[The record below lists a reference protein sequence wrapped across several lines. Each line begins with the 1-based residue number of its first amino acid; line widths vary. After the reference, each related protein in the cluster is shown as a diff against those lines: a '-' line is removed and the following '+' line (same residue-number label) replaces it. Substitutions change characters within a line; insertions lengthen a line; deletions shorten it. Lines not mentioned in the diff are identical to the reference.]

1 MKELRCVSNN
11 NWLTRYIDVSVHTSC
26 PTYLAIAT
34 LFSAIIWSH
43 YCNFGDIML
52 CHNLCSIGFEWCPQR
67 NTFTAFC
74 LYAQIFHSLP
84 DADLLVLVCWNT
96 SVYQILWCMFL
107 ITFKYI
113 NWCTKRDLLFAWYHV
128 SRYWLKTKDN
138 NHAVNNRTYLNEV
151 LFYHSSYMFSQYWSL
166 HHKTIEYIPVE
177 LLNSNH
183 RQFVSP
189 NNSFSERVVFIHLHH
204 VFKLRCIG
212 MAIYLVMYLY
222 TECSRRYRCV
232 YSSIS

>member
-1 MKELRCVSNN
+1 MSVSTLVVQHI
-11 NWLTRYIDVSVHTSC
+11 WQLPRSFLQSYEVIIVILGTSC
-26 PTYLAIAT
+26 CVINHAKQLY
-34 LFSAIIWSH
+34 
-43 YCNFGDIML
+43 
-52 CHNLCSIGFEWCPQR
+52 LCSIGFEWCPQR

-113 NWCTKRDLLFAWYHV
+113 NWCIKRDIRFAWYHV

-138 NHAVNNRTYLNEV
+138 KHALNSRTYLNEV

-204 VFKLRCIG
+204 VFNTLHRNGYISRN
-212 MAIYLVMYLY
+212 VPLY
-222 TECSRRYRCV
+222 WMLS
-232 YSSIS
+232 